1 LTGGDTNR
9 RKHMRVGLVLKV
21 TYNSP
26 VDFLADY
33 AQNVSRGGLFIA
45 TKEPFEIGERIDF
58 EISFPGLLAPIACT
72 GEVRW
77 RRPAGKSNDQEP
89 PGIGLAFVFPGE
101 QKPVALIE
109 LTERLAAHAAE
120 TEKKDSPPP
129 AEQDGPGTVFR
140 VLLVEDNV
148 SIRNMFQYAV
158 KKFHRNELSG
168 RHTLD
173 VVEVGNGRDAWER
186 VKSESFNLVIV
197 DHYLPIMDGVHL
209 IKNIR
214 EDTNLRHLPV
224 IMASVGGDEIR
235 REAYQAGVD
244 LYLDKPLLMN
254 ELLQSM
260 DLLVPLSSGKAI
272 H

>member
-1 LTGGDTNR
+1 MTDGGANR
-9 RKHMRVGLVLKV
+9 RKHMRLGLVLKV

-33 AQNVSRGGLFIA
+33 AQNVSRGGLFIN
-45 TKEPFEIGERIDF
+45 TRESFEIGERIEF
-58 EISFPGLLAPIACT
+58 EISFPGLLSPIACT

-77 RRPAGKSNDQEP
+77 HRPPEKSSDQEP
-89 PGIGLAFVFPGE
+89 PGIGLAFVFPDDR
-101 QKPVALIE
+101 KPAALVE
-109 LTERLAAHAAE
+109 LTERLAAQAE
-120 TEKKDSPPP
+120 EAKKPVSQPP
-129 AEQDGPGTVFR
+129 AAPKTTGPVFR

-168 RHTLD
+168 HHALE

-186 VKSESFNLVIV
+186 IKSESFNLVIV

-209 IKNIR
+209 IRNIR
-214 EDTNLRHLPV
+214 ENKNLRHLPV

-235 REAYQAGVD
+235 REAYEAGVD

-260 DLLVPLSSGKAI
+260 DLLVPLSGVDTL